1 MGTLNL
7 LQNAKKNPWSIVILI
22 GLAAIVV
29 WALYDEIHDMRQAA
43 TDYDYCYHL
52 SYLYE
57 IICKTVFACL
67 YLIMTYLT
75 YINKQFSR
83 WSIWLFYVSAIAL
96 VLHFMIA
103 GYMFDYVYAHVD
115 ADHLDKLPSEF
126 EKRDSIPGG
135 VVSTGVPL
143 ISYDVNVQS
152 WGRADHKV
160 LLSTAQGQTYRVTMQ
175 KIKVSIPASR
185 TGSKV
190 PFYFIASS
198 AIFAIIVCLWVLWL
212 IIKLITSIRRG
223 EIFVTKVAK
232 YLEITGILLSVLYL
246 NALIVSYGIT
256 QYFIANIHLADH
268 SIVFKNEC
276 NSMYILTGLGL
287 MIISQIILMGK
298 DLKEE
303 QELTI

>member
-1 MGTLNL
+1 MTKKLKIYSTLFVVALIVFVVGDTFHYSSMG
-7 LQNAKKNPWSIVILI
+7 WSS
-22 GLAAIVV
+22 AP
-29 WALYDEIHDMRQAA
+29 DDKME
-43 TDYDYCYHL
+43 
-52 SYLYE
+52 
-57 IICKTVFACL
+57 FAE
-67 YLIMTYLT
+67 
-75 YINKQFSR
+75 
-83 WSIWLFYVSAIAL
+83 
-96 VLHFMIA
+96 
-103 GYMFDYVYAHVD
+103 
-115 ADHLDKLPSEF
+115 LPSEF

-143 ISYDVNVQS
+143 ISYEVNVQS
-152 WGRADHKV
+152 WGRADHKA
-160 LLSTAQGQTYRVTMQ
+160 LLSTAKGQTYRVTMQ
-175 KIKVSIPASR
+175 KIKVSIPTSR
-185 TGSKV
+185 AGSQV

-276 NSMYILTGLGL
+276 NSMYLLTGLGL

>member
-1 MGTLNL
+1 MTKKLKIYSTLFVVALIVLVMSDTFHYSAMG
-7 LQNAKKNPWSIVILI
+7 WSP
-22 GLAAIVV
+22 AP
-29 WALYDEIHDMRQAA
+29 DNKME
-43 TDYDYCYHL
+43 
-52 SYLYE
+52 
-57 IICKTVFACL
+57 FAE
-67 YLIMTYLT
+67 
-75 YINKQFSR
+75 
-83 WSIWLFYVSAIAL
+83 
-96 VLHFMIA
+96 
-103 GYMFDYVYAHVD
+103 
-115 ADHLDKLPSEF
+115 LPSEF

-143 ISYDVNVQS
+143 ISYDVNVKS
-152 WGRADHKV
+152 WSRADHKA
-160 LLSTAQGQTYRVTMQ
+160 LLSTAQGQTYRVDMQ

-190 PFYFIASS
+190 PLYFIASS

-212 IIKLITSIRRG
+212 IIKLVRSIRRG

-246 NALIVSYGIT
+246 NALIVSYSIT

-276 NSMYILTGLGL
+276 NSMYLLTGLGL

>member
-1 MGTLNL
+1 MTKKLKIYSTLFVVALIVLVMSDTFHYSSMG
-7 LQNAKKNPWSIVILI
+7 WSS
-22 GLAAIVV
+22 AP
-29 WALYDEIHDMRQAA
+29 DDKME
-43 TDYDYCYHL
+43 
-52 SYLYE
+52 
-57 IICKTVFACL
+57 FAE
-67 YLIMTYLT
+67 
-75 YINKQFSR
+75 
-83 WSIWLFYVSAIAL
+83 
-96 VLHFMIA
+96 
-103 GYMFDYVYAHVD
+103 
-115 ADHLDKLPSEF
+115 LPSEF
-126 EKRDSIPGG
+126 EKCDSIPGG

-152 WGRADHKV
+152 WGRPDHKV
-160 LLSTAQGQTYRVTMQ
+160 LLSTAKGQTYRVDMQ
-175 KIKVSIPASR
+175 KIRVSIPTTR

-190 PFYFIASS
+190 PLYFIASS

-212 IIKLITSIRRG
+212 IIKLIISIRRG

-246 NALIVSYGIT
+246 NALIVSYAIT

-276 NSMYILTGLGL
+276 NSMYLLTGLGL

>member
-1 MGTLNL
+1 MTKKLKIYSTLFVVALIVFVVGDTFHYSSMG
-7 LQNAKKNPWSIVILI
+7 WSS
-22 GLAAIVV
+22 AP
-29 WALYDEIHDMRQAA
+29 DDKME
-43 TDYDYCYHL
+43 
-52 SYLYE
+52 
-57 IICKTVFACL
+57 FAE
-67 YLIMTYLT
+67 
-75 YINKQFSR
+75 
-83 WSIWLFYVSAIAL
+83 
-96 VLHFMIA
+96 
-103 GYMFDYVYAHVD
+103 
-115 ADHLDKLPSEF
+115 LPSEF

-143 ISYDVNVQS
+143 ISYEVNVQS
-152 WGRADHKV
+152 WGRADHKA
-160 LLSTAQGQTYRVTMQ
+160 LLSTAKGQTYKVDMK
-175 KIKVSIPASR
+175 KIKVSIPSSR
-185 TGSKV
+185 AGSQV

-276 NSMYILTGLGL
+276 NSMFILTGLGL

-303 QELTI
+303 QALTI

>member
-115 ADHLDKLPSEF
+115 ADHLDKLPSLARTIF
-126 EKRDSIPGG
+126 CS
-135 VVSTGVPL
+135 
-143 ISYDVNVQS
+143 
-152 WGRADHKV
+152 
-160 LLSTAQGQTYRVTMQ
+160 
-175 KIKVSIPASR
+175 PA
-185 TGSKV
+185 
-190 PFYFIASS
+190 YFI
-198 AIFAIIVCLWVLWL
+198 ILCLFFVPKF
-212 IIKLITSIRRG
+212 IKDTM
-223 EIFVTKVAK
+223 K
-232 YLEITGILLSVLYL
+232 
-246 NALIVSYGIT
+246 
-256 QYFIANIHLADH
+256 
-268 SIVFKNEC
+268 
-276 NSMYILTGLGL
+276 
-287 MIISQIILMGK
+287 
-298 DLKEE
+298 LKEE